1 MEHEDAIRLHSAERY
16 VGGELSPGERDAFEE
31 HFFDCPECAEE
42 VRWGQIF
49 AANARAIAREQPAPR
64 YRPGFRET
72 WRAWFSPRPAF
83 ALSLAANAVLA
94 IGFGYLLITA
104 TRGGAGP
111 RFVPSYFAPPPS
123 RAIPEPRSIPP
134 AVSSFAVHFPVPD
147 QKSPSYSYEILGEAR
162 NRESTGV
169 LQASAGEDGDL
180 YLEIPIG
187 RLAAGVHTLV
197 IHDNSGADI
206 IAPFQFRTLR

>member
-1 MEHEDAIRLHSAERY
+1 MEHDDAIRLHSAERY
-16 VGGELSPGERDAFEE
+16 VSGELSPEERDVFEE

-49 AANARAIAREQPAPR
+49 AANARAIARERPAQQ

-72 WRAWFSPRPAF
+72 WRAWFSLRPAF

-94 IGFGYLLITA
+94 VGFGYFLITA

-123 RAIPEPRSIPP
+123 RALPEPKSIPR
-134 AVSSFAVHFPVPD
+134 AVSSFAVHFPAPD
-147 QKSPSYSYEILGEAR
+147 QKYSSYSYEILGEAR
-162 NRESTGV
+162 NRESGGV

-180 YLEIPIG
+180 YLEIPIR
-187 RLAAGVHTLV
+187 RLAVGVHTLV
-197 IHDNSGADI
+197 IRDNAGVDVIS
-206 IAPFQFRTLR
+206 PFQFRTSR